1 MATPV
6 RLLREVAS
14 VRRSTSWLAILLVG
28 GAALAV
34 WIFFKKT
41 SPPEV
46 DFTKVIRE
54 TMISSLATN
63 GKVDPVEWMPARAER
78 AGVITRVLVSR
89 GQQVK
94 AGTPMVELDTRVANA
109 ELSRA
114 NAGIKEAQTQQQV
127 LDQGGRIAERSEER
141 RVGKEC

>member
-1 MATPV
+1 MGFVLLGYVLGARPAAGGFAVPTCRGRNTARGMAASV

-78 AGVITRVLVSR
+78 AGEITRALLSR
-89 GQQVK
+89 GHQSQ
-94 AGTPMVELDTRVANA
+94 PRQPLP
-109 ELSRA
+109 
-114 NAGIKEAQTQQQV
+114 
-127 LDQGGRIAERSEER
+127 
-141 RVGKEC
+141 

>member
-1 MATPV
+1 MAASG

-94 AGTPMVELDTRVANA
+94 TGTPMVELDTRVAHPA
-109 ELSRA
+109 LA
-114 NAGIKEAQTQQQV
+114 IAHDGIIEAHTQQQE
-127 LDQGGRIAERSEER
+127 LDQ
-141 RVGKEC
+141 